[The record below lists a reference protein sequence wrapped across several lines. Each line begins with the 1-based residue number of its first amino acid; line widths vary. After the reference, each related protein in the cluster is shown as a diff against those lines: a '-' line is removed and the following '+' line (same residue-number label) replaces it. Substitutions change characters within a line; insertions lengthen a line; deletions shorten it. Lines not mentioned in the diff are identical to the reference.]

1 MNTRSSKQESL
12 KTVLLVSTVIVALV
26 SSMFLSRWLDTQRAS
41 NQTSGEDESLYLNGQ
56 TARRMSLAFNGLAS
70 DWYWMRS
77 LQYVG
82 RKIINTPE
90 NVQIDNLGQLNLK
103 LLAPLLDTATTLDP
117 EFLDPYE
124 YAAVVLPAVDVQQA
138 IRITRKGIQA
148 NPTKWKLYH
157 HLGYIY
163 WQQKDFKA
171 AGEAYDL
178 GSKIPEAPAWMSVM
192 KARMADE
199 GGSRSTAREIYKRMY
214 EQSTDE
220 TVKEMARRRLMQ
232 LDSLDERD
240 VLGKV
245 VSAFRSSVGR
255 CPTNWAEV
263 GPVLRKLQIPLDS
276 TGAPQDPSGTP
287 YLLYECDIHVDAKSL
302 VPRK

>member
-1 MNTRSSKQESL
+1 ML
-12 KTVLLVSTVIVALV
+12 VLTIVVALV
-26 SSMFLSRWLDTQRAS
+26 SSIFLTRWLDTQRPSKSLAR
-41 NQTSGEDESLYLNGQ
+41 EDENLYLNGQ
-56 TARRMSLAFNGLAS
+56 TARRMSLAFNGLAA

-82 RKIINTPE
+82 QKIIDAPE
-90 NVQIDNLGQLNLK
+90 RMQIDSLGQLNLK
-103 LLAPLLDTATTLDP
+103 LLAPLLDTASTLDP
-117 EFLDPYE
+117 QFLEPYE

-138 IRITRKGIQA
+138 IRITRKGIAA
-148 NPTKWKLYH
+148 NPTNWKLYH

-178 GSKIPEAPAWMSVM
+178 GSKTSEAPAWLSVM

-232 LDSLDERD
+232 LDSLDERE

-245 VSAFRSSVGR
+245 LSAYRNSIGK
-255 CPTNWAEV
+255 CPANWTEV
-263 GPVLRKLQIPLDS
+263 GPVLRKLSFPLDS
-276 TGAPQDPSGTP
+276 TGAPVDPSGAP
-287 YLLYECDIHVDAKSL
+287 YFLNGCDILLDSKSL
-302 VPRK
+302 VPKK